1 MSHSPPLRWGILG
14 CARVARWQVAPAFRE
29 AKLGTLR
36 AIAGRDPAT
45 TRQIAKELRIPV
57 AHESYRALLDD
68 PEIDAVY
75 IPLINDLHHPWTLEA
90 ADASKHVLCEK
101 PFALDAGQAREMVER
116 GLSRGLVVREGFM
129 WRHQPRALEVL
140 RLVRDGA
147 IGELRLIRASFSF
160 PLADDPWRL
169 KPEHGGG
176 ALSDVGCYGVNA
188 ARLFAGSE
196 PVEVRS
202 FAKVGPTGVDLSLT
216 AELRFPGDVLAL
228 IDASYEQPLRN
239 ACELV
244 GSLGSIQIP
253 DTFVPPKR
261 PVAFL
266 NRDGK
271 SRKLR
276 FGRTNQ
282 YAAMFDDFARAVE
295 EGGRDKVCS
304 GSLAPSPTRGEGVM
318 KKLPLPL
325 WERVGERGSSI
336 DQPPPDHPEAQ
347 MAALDAVRDE
357 GRASRAIG
365 AK

>member
-1 MSHSPPLRWGILG
+1 MSHPTPLRWGILG

-29 AKLGTLR
+29 VRLGTLR

-45 TRQIAKELRIPV
+45 TRRVAKELRIPV

-75 IPLINDLHHPWTLEA
+75 IPLVNDLHHPWTLEA
-90 ADASKHVLCEK
+90 VNAGKHVLCEK

-116 GLSRGLVVREGFM
+116 GRSRGLIVREGFM
-129 WRHQPRALEVL
+129 WRHQPRTLEVL

-176 ALSDVGCYGVNA
+176 ALSDVGCYVVNA
-188 ARLFAGSE
+188 ARLFAEGE

-202 FAKVGPTGVDLSLT
+202 IAKFGPTGVNLSLT
-216 AELRFPGDVLAL
+216 AVLRFPGDVLAL

-239 ACELV
+239 VCELV
-244 GSLGSIQIP
+244 GRLGSIEIP
-253 DTFVPPKR
+253 DAFVPPKR
-261 PVAFL
+261 PVAYL

-276 FGRTNQ
+276 FGRANQ
-282 YAAMFDDFARAVE
+282 YAAMFDDFARAVADA
-295 EGGRDKVCS
+295 GRGRVS
-304 GSLAPSPTRGEGVM
+304 SEPLVPSPTRREGVLSL
-318 KKLPLPL
+318 LPLPL
-325 WERVGERGSSI
+325 WERVGVRGSPR
-336 DQPPPDHPEAQ
+336 DQPPPDDPEAQ
-347 MAALDAVRDE
+347 MAALDAVRVAF
-357 GRASRAIG
+357 GTTSPRT
-365 AK
+365 